1 MRLQHYA
8 LILSSIEKITSFLK
22 LRKGYYTGEERH
34 IVDTP

>member
-1 MRLQHYA
+1 M
-8 LILSSIEKITSFLK
+8 LSSLVVLKNHKLLK